1 MRSHSNI
8 KNMRKNYRHIFFDL
22 DRTLWDF
29 DYNSKMTLNF
39 IFEKLDLKSR
49 GIKNSNLF
57 IETYKRVNNYLWLQ
71 YRDGVLTKEKL
82 RSRRF
87 AETLNKLGVM
97 DKDLSEK
104 ISSLYIHN
112 SPKQTKLI
120 PYTKYVLSIL
130 QKKYQLH
137 IITNGFKEVQF
148 IKLKNSGIYDY
159 FQNIIISEEIGSLKP
174 NKKIFIHAVNLCNS
188 NPQECLMIGDD
199 IISDVLGAKQVGIDQ
214 VFYNYNN
221 IQGSFD
227 ANYIISDLKELLK
240 IL

>member
-1 MRSHSNI
+1 M
-8 KNMRKNYRHIFFDL
+8 KKYKHIFFDL

-29 DYNSKMTLNF
+29 DLNSKMTLNF
-39 IFEKLDLKSR
+39 IFEKFDLKSR
-49 GIKNSNLF
+49 GIKSAKLF

-71 YRDGVLTKEKL
+71 YRDGILSKENL
-82 RSRRF
+82 RSSRF
-87 AETLNKLGVM
+87 SETLDKLDII
-97 DKDLSEK
+97 DKELAEK
-104 ISSLYIHN
+104 ISSLYVQD
-112 SPKQTKLI
+112 SPKKTKLI
-120 PYTKYVLSIL
+120 PHTKHVLSVL

-159 FQNIIISEEIGSLKP
+159 FQNIIISEEIGALKP
-174 NKKIFIHAVNLCNS
+174 NKKIFLHAVNLCHS
-188 NPQECLMIGDD
+188 KPKECLMIGDD

-214 VFYNYNN
+214 VFFNYHN

-227 ANYIISDLKELLK
+227 ANYTISDLNELLK